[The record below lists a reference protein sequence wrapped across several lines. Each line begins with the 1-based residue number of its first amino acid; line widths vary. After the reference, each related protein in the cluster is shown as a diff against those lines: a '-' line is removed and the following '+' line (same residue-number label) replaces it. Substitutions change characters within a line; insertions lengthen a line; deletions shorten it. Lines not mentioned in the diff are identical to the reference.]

1 MIGGDAALA
10 LVCHRNHRMSFV
22 FEAAQA
28 AGIRLVLIYD
38 SSESEPPHGL
48 PGVAGYWRLPV
59 FDDPNAALKEFV
71 DGAETRGIGG
81 VMTLREEA
89 IIWTAEAARRLGT
102 PGIPPSVAALVRNKY
117 RMRQALAQAGLRTPA
132 FAHINDP
139 GDISSVESLGF
150 PLVIKPLAGW
160 GSAGVML
167 ARSVEEL
174 HERIRTVWAVQE
186 RDLSRFYEKTDA
198 VGLVVEQYLPGKEFV
213 AECFVDG
220 DGVHVMAV
228 GDKGHPQGPW
238 FEETIYRL
246 REDLDSVQVMAL
258 REAACAG
265 VKALG
270 ITMGA
275 AHVEMRLDAEG
286 LPYVIEIGAR
296 IGGSGVSHFI
306 VEQGTGVSL
315 AELCMLQALGLPT
328 SPLPD
333 ALPVRKVSANYII
346 PLRGEGRFCGFIGM
360 DAVRQHPE
368 TARVLTFFEPGH
380 IVPPPPAFGGYP
392 GFIFSVHPTQAAA
405 RSYHRW
411 LDDTLCNEWEDVSP

>member
-1 MIGGDAALA
+1 
-10 LVCHRNHRMSFV
+10 MSFV

-48 PGVAGYWRLPV
+48 PGVVGYWRLPV
-59 FDDPNAALKEFV
+59 FEDPNAALKEFV

-306 VEQGTGVSL
+306 VEQGTGISL

>member
-1 MIGGDAALA
+1 MIDGDAALA

-22 FEAAQA
+22 FEAAQT

-48 PGVAGYWRLPV
+48 PGVVGYWRLPV
-59 FDDPNAALKEFV
+59 FEDPDAALKEFV
-71 DGAETRGIGG
+71 DGAGTRGLGG

-102 PGIPPSVAALVRNKY
+102 PGIPPAVAALVRNKY
-117 RMRQALAQAGLRTPA
+117 RMRQALAQAGLRTPT

-174 HERIRTVWAVQE
+174 HERIRTVWAMQE
-186 RDLSRFYEKTDA
+186 RDLSRFYEKTDTP
-198 VGLVVEQYLPGKEFV
+198 GLVVEQYLPGKEFV

-306 VEQGTGVSL
+306 VEQGTGGL
-315 AELCMLQALGLPT
+315 LGRAMHVASIRAAHVT
-328 SPLPD
+328 T
-333 ALPVRKVSANYII
+333 AGCIACT
-346 PLRGEGRFCGFIGM
+346 EGFG
-360 DAVRQHPE
+360 QLHHPI
-368 TARVLTFFEPGH
+368 TGRRTVLWIYRNGC
-380 IVPPPPAFGGYP
+380 
-392 GFIFSVHPTQAAA
+392 SAAA
-405 RSYHRW
+405 SGDRTGADVLRAGAYRAASAGFWRLSGIHF
-411 LDDTLCNEWEDVSP
+411 LCTSIPSSSPSLSSLVG

>member
-1 MIGGDAALA
+1 MIDGDAALA

-28 AGIRLVLIYD
+28 AGVRLVLIHD
-38 SSESEPPHGL
+38 ASENEPPRGL
-48 PGVAGYWRLPV
+48 PGVMGHWALPV
-59 FDDPNAALKEFV
+59 FGDPEAALKEFV
-71 DGAETRGIGG
+71 DGALTRGIGG

-228 GDKGHPQGPW
+228 GDKGHPRGPW

-246 REDLDSVQVMAL
+246 REDLDSVQVTAL

-380 IVPPPPAFGGYP
+380 IVPPAPAFGGYP

>member
-1 MIGGDAALA
+1 
-10 LVCHRNHRMSFV
+10 
-22 FEAAQA
+22 
-28 AGIRLVLIYD
+28 
-38 SSESEPPHGL
+38 
-48 PGVAGYWRLPV
+48 
-59 FDDPNAALKEFV
+59 
-71 DGAETRGIGG
+71 
-81 VMTLREEA
+81 MTLREEA

-368 TARVLTFFEPGH
+368 TARVLAFFEPGH

>member
-1 MIGGDAALA
+1 
-10 LVCHRNHRMSFV
+10 MSFV

-48 PGVAGYWRLPV
+48 PGVVGYWRLPV
-59 FDDPNAALKEFV
+59 FEDPNAAFKEFV
-71 DGAETRGIGG
+71 DGAGTRGIGG

-102 PGIPPSVAALVRNKY
+102 PGIPPAVAALVRNKY
-117 RMRQALAQAGLRTPA
+117 RMRQALAQAGLRTPT

-167 ARSVEEL
+167 AQSVEDL

-186 RDLSRFYEKTDA
+186 RDLSRFYEKTDTP
-198 VGLVVEQYLPGKEFV
+198 GLVVEQYLPGKEFV
-213 AECFVDG
+213 AECFVDS

-228 GDKGHPQGPW
+228 GDKGRPQGPW

-368 TARVLTFFEPGH
+368 TARVLTFFESGH
-380 IVPPPPAFGGYP
+380 VVPPPPAFGGYP

>member
-1 MIGGDAALA
+1 
-10 LVCHRNHRMSFV
+10 MSFV

-102 PGIPPSVAALVRNKY
+102 PGISPAVAALVRNKY
-117 RMRQALAQAGLRTPA
+117 RMRQALAQAGLRTPT

-167 ARSVEEL
+167 ARSVEDL

-186 RDLSRFYEKTDA
+186 RDLSRFYEKTDTP
-198 VGLVVEQYLPGKEFV
+198 GLVVEQYLPGKEFV

-380 IVPPPPAFGGYP
+380 VVPPPPAFGGYP
-392 GFIFSVHPTQAAA
+392 GFIFSVHPSQAAA
-405 RSYHRW
+405 QAYHRW
-411 LDDTLCNEWEDVSP
+411 LDETLRNEWQDVSL

>member
-1 MIGGDAALA
+1 
-10 LVCHRNHRMSFV
+10 MSFV

-48 PGVAGYWRLPV
+48 PGVVGYWRLPV
-59 FDDPNAALKEFV
+59 FEDPNAALKEFV

>member
-1 MIGGDAALA
+1 
-10 LVCHRNHRMSFV
+10 MSFV

-48 PGVAGYWRLPV
+48 PGVVGYWRLPV
-59 FDDPNAALKEFV
+59 FEDPSAALKEFV

-102 PGIPPSVAALVRNKY
+102 PGISPAVAALVRNKY
-117 RMRQALAQAGLRTPA
+117 RMRQALAQAGLRTPT

-167 ARSVEEL
+167 ARSVEDL

-186 RDLSRFYEKTDA
+186 RDLSRFYEKTDTP
-198 VGLVVEQYLPGKEFV
+198 GLVVEQYLPGKEFV
-213 AECFVDG
+213 AECFVDC

-306 VEQGTGVSL
+306 VEQGTGVSF
-315 AELCMLQALGLPT
+315 AGLCMSAALGLPT
-328 SPLPD
+328 PQLPD
-333 ALPVRKVSANYII
+333 ALPVRKISANYII
-346 PLRGEGRFCGFIGM
+346 PLQGAGRFCGFIGM
-360 DAVRQHPE
+360 DAVRQHSE
-368 TARVLTFFEPGH
+368 TVRVLTFFESGH
-380 IVPPPPAFGGYP
+380 VVPPPPAFGGYP
-392 GFIFSVHPTQAAA
+392 GFIFSVHPSQAAA
-405 RSYHRW
+405 QAYHRW
-411 LDDTLCNEWEDVSP
+411 LDETLRNEWQDVSP

>member
-1 MIGGDAALA
+1 MIDGDAALA

-48 PGVAGYWRLPV
+48 PGVVGYWRLPV
-59 FDDPNAALKEFV
+59 FEDPNAALKEFV

>member
-1 MIGGDAALA
+1 
-10 LVCHRNHRMSFV
+10 
-22 FEAAQA
+22 
-28 AGIRLVLIYD
+28 
-38 SSESEPPHGL
+38 
-48 PGVAGYWRLPV
+48 
-59 FDDPNAALKEFV
+59 
-71 DGAETRGIGG
+71 
-81 VMTLREEA
+81 MTLREEA

-102 PGIPPSVAALVRNKY
+102 PGIPPAVAALVRNKY
-117 RMRQALAQAGLRTPA
+117 RMRQALAQAGLRTPT

-167 ARSVEEL
+167 ARSVEDL

-186 RDLSRFYEKTDA
+186 RDLSRFYEKTDTP
-198 VGLVVEQYLPGKEFV
+198 GLVVEQYLPGKEFV
-213 AECFVDG
+213 VECFVDG

-333 ALPVRKVSANYII
+333 VLPVRKVSANYII

-360 DAVRQHPE
+360 EAVRQHPE

>member
-1 MIGGDAALA
+1 
-10 LVCHRNHRMSFV
+10 MSFV

-48 PGVAGYWRLPV
+48 PGVVGYWRLPV
-59 FDDPNAALKEFV
+59 FEDPNAALKEFV

-160 GSAGVML
+160 GSAGAML